1 MRMQDV
7 DSRLV
12 LGRRLL
18 ESPRLA
24 EELGLDSFQ
33 VHLATL
39 IKYALHEDL
48 SRDGLDRELIELC
61 LAAIAGGVSADA
73 LYARLSISF
82 EDRAELLELA
92 DAAIVL
98 VAETERRLSGP
109 RLALAS

>member
-1 MRMQDV
+1 MQLHEV
-7 DSRLV
+7 DSRLM

-18 ESPRLA
+18 DSPRLA
-24 EELGLDSFQ
+24 DQLGLDPFD
-33 VHLATL
+33 VHVATL

-82 EDRAELLELA
+82 ADRAELLELA
-92 DAAIVL
+92 DAAILL
-98 VAETERRLSGP
+98 VSETEQRLNVP
-109 RLALAS
+109 RMALAS